1 MKRALKIVLMAGI
14 VAALGV
20 MGLMLAMA
28 QESGIQ
34 ATRAISPGS
43 VPAGGGVVTVTV
55 NIAGGYG
62 VGSVVEILP
71 TGFSYVEESVMPSD
85 ITTTTDGQKVTFPL
99 VGESSFSYR
108 VNAPGMPGEHPF
120 SGELVYGINR
130 DTVPVRGGSVTVEGA
145 APATVTVT
153 RAISPG
159 SVPAGGGVVTV
170 TVNIAGG
177 YGVGSVVETL
187 PTGFSYVEESVM
199 PSDITTTTDGQKVTF
214 PLVGESSF
222 SYRVNAPGMPGEH
235 PFSGELVYGIDRD
248 TVPVRGGSVTVEG
261 AVPATV
267 TVTRAISPGS
277 VPAGGGVV
285 TVTVNI
291 AGGYGVGSVVEI
303 LPTGFSYVEE
313 SVMPSDITTTTDGQ
327 KVTFPL
333 VGESSFSYRVNAPGM
348 PGEHP
353 FSGELVY
360 GIDRDTVPVR
370 GGSVTVEGAVP
381 ATVTVTRAISPGSV
395 PAGGGVVTVTVNI
408 AGGYGVG
415 SVVETLPTGFSYV
428 EGSVMPSDIT
438 TTTDGQNVTFP
449 LVGESSFSY
458 RVKTAT
464 ANNSYTLTGT
474 LTYSVD
480 KKTVSVGGVSSVT
493 VGPPPTK
500 PPTKTPRPTT
510 RPSTGGGSG
519 GGGGGGGGSG
529 GAPAS
534 TPTPTPAPKAT
545 VVPTVAPTPEPT
557 VAPTVAPTPEPTVAP
572 TVAPT
577 PEPTVAPTV
586 APTPEPTVAPTVAP
600 TPVPTAVPTVAP
612 TPVPTVAP
620 TAAPTP
626 VPAATAAPTPIPT
639 AAPTPVPTRV
649 PTATVAPAPV
659 EPTATVAPTAVPAAA
674 APEDEGGLPTW
685 AIVLIIIGIVAGV
698 LVVGG
703 GLFAFIRGRRY

>member
-1 MKRALKIVLMAGI
+1 MKRALKVALVAGI

-34 ATRAISPGS
+34 A
-43 VPAGGGVVTVTV
+43 
-55 NIAGGYG
+55 
-62 VGSVVEILP
+62 
-71 TGFSYVEESVMPSD
+71 
-85 ITTTTDGQKVTFPL
+85 
-99 VGESSFSYR
+99 
-108 VNAPGMPGEHPF
+108 
-120 SGELVYGINR
+120 
-130 DTVPVRGGSVTVEGA
+130 
-145 APATVTVT
+145 T

-199 PSDITTTTDGQKVTF
+199 PSDITTTTDGQNVTF

-235 PFSGELVYGIDRD
+235 PFSGELVYGI
-248 TVPVRGGSVTVEG
+248 
-261 AVPATV
+261 
-267 TVTRAISPGS
+267 
-277 VPAGGGVV
+277 
-285 TVTVNI
+285 N
-291 AGGYGVGSVVEI
+291 
-303 LPTGFSYVEE
+303 
-313 SVMPSDITTTTDGQ
+313 
-327 KVTFPL
+327 
-333 VGESSFSYRVNAPGM
+333 
-348 PGEHP
+348 
-353 FSGELVY
+353 
-360 GIDRDTVPVR
+360 RDTVPVR

-428 EGSVMPSDIT
+428 EESVMPSDITTTTDGQNVTFPLVGESSFSYRVNAPGMPGEHPFSGELVYGINRDTVPVRGGSVTVEGAVPATVTVTRAISPGSVPAGGGVVTVTVNIAGGYGVGSVVETLPTGFSYVEESVMPSDIT

-464 ANNSYTLTGT
+464 TNNSYTLTGT

-500 PPTKTPRPTT
+500 PTPRPTT

-519 GGGGGGGGSG
+519 GGSGGGGGSGSG

-534 TPTPTPAPKAT
+534 TPTPTPTPAPKAT
-545 VVPTVAPTPEPT
+545 PEPTVAPTVVPTPEPTVAPTVVPTPEPT

-572 TVAPT
+572 TVVPT
-577 PEPTVAPTV
+577 PVPTAVPTV
-586 APTPEPTVAPTVAP
+586 APTPVPTAAPTVAP

-612 TPVPTVAP
+612 TPVPTAVPTVAPTPVP

-639 AAPTPVPTRV
+639 AAPTPVPTRA